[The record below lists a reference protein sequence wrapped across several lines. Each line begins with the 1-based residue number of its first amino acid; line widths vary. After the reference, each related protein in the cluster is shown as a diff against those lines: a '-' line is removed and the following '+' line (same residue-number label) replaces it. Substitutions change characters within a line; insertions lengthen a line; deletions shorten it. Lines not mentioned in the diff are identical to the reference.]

1 LSLYVYNYT
10 KNFAIIGADTRLC
23 GLKDNSYYKIHDNA
37 CKIINKHNK
46 VFTFGGD
53 YFATNIL
60 IDLINKSDY
69 DYAELYNICNQLDN
83 EYNIDKDIYFIELTW
98 VAYENNSY
106 VLYNIATYNKYKII
120 RSIPEDNYMSNFFGG
135 IETEKAIDYY
145 NKNINNLNLIDLYK
159 DIYNFCSN
167 EYIGGDLILYILKDG
182 KSIKTYKYN
191 ISEKCYKIVG
201 NSGKFNKIEMYN
213 PTTNLLDVEVGNYIG
228 QDGLSKRGI
237 KISNGSF
244 EISKAAGISNGIEL
258 NPTNGLTITRS
269 DNKFRGTFNAT
280 DLNFETSSDN
290 GNTWSKRFYYD
301 STAQKLVVN
310 GIIDAQD
317 FKING
322 TSILGD
328 NKILSNYIE
337 TLVVGSNVIMGA
349 NATIS
354 WSQITSKPTI
364 PTLPSYIT
372 STKITSTTIE
382 SPSITGGTITG
393 GSITSN
399 STINVTTDLRVGDNI
414 YVGNENTL
422 LEKSLVFYNGG
433 NMTGIGLVSNGD
445 FRVDGDKNLAL
456 TAYEGSVQMTAM
468 GSTGSVYVTASQNM
482 DIYAVG
488 DILLSSNSYCHIDG
502 NLKHTGSD
510 IGFFGK
516 APTFQQTAELLGD
529 KLTTESADL
538 TYGSTEVSMLTHL
551 KSDVGNLY
559 NKVNGILNKLAEYGL
574 FSVS

>member
-1 LSLYVYNYT
+1 MSLYVYNYT

-83 EYNIDKDIYFIELTW
+83 EYNVDKDNYFIELSW
-98 VAYENNSY
+98 LAYENNSY

-145 NKNINNLNLIDLYK
+145 NKNINNSNLIDLYK

-167 EYIGGDLILYILKDG
+167 EYIGGDLILYVLRDG
-182 KSIKTYKYN
+182 KSIKSYKYS

-228 QDGLSKRGI
+228 QDSTNKRGI
-237 KISNGSF
+237 RISNGSL
-244 EISKAAGISNGIEL
+244 EIVGGLQSSQLSSGLSTSITNAVQLGQVYNNLKFDSVDGI
-258 NPTNGLTITRS
+258 TVTRN
-269 DNKFRGTFNAT
+269 DNKFKGTFNAT
-280 DLNFETSSDN
+280 DLKFETSSDN
-290 GNTWSKRFYYD
+290 GSTWTKRFYYD
-301 STAQKLVVN
+301 STAQKLVIN

-354 WSQITSKPTI
+354 WSQVTSKPTI
-364 PTLPSYIT
+364 PTLPNYIT

-382 SPSITGGTITG
+382 SPSITGGVITG
-393 GSITSN
+393 GILQTGATGARLVIGDSDNNNSLDFMNGDTS
-399 STINVTTDLRVGDNI
+399 LGWI
-414 YVGNENTL
+414 YLDSLNTMNYHNNYDVNFH
-422 LEKSLVFYNGG
+422 SGG
-433 NMTGIGLVSNGD
+433 NI
-445 FRVDGDKNLAL
+445 
-456 TAYEGSVQMTAM
+456 
-468 GSTGSVYVTASQNM
+468 
-482 DIYAVG
+482 DI
-488 DILLSSNSYCHIDG
+488 
-502 NLKHTGSD
+502 
-510 IGFFGK
+510 
-516 APTFQQTAELLGD
+516 QT
-529 KLTTESADL
+529 
-538 TYGSTEVSMLTHL
+538 THL
-551 KSDVGNLY
+551 SDGTGGGNITIWATATGK
-559 NKVNGILNKLAEYGL
+559 KVIFNGTVD
-574 FSVS
+574 FSGATVQGVYAKFA